1 MIIQEYYRN
10 FENHNRIID
19 NYINDRTPIKIKNI
33 LKISLT
39 LISFS
44 NKPHYA
50 IVNDAVEV
58 SKKFKNFYKFYYQ
71 SCNREKIK
79 KCLKSVPQR

>member
-1 MIIQEYYRN
+1 M
-10 FENHNRIID
+10 D

-58 SKKFKNFYKFYYQ
+58 SKKFK
-71 SCNREKIK
+71 K
-79 KCLKSVPQR
+79 KKKLMLF